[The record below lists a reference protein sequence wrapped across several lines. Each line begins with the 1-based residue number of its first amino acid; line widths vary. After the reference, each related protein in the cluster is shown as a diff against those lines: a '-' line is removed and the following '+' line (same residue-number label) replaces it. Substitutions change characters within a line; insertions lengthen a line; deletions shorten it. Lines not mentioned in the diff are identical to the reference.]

1 MGMTQIQLGSRV
13 GVSDAAITQYEG
25 GRNLPRLRRLEAIA
39 EVLGVTTE
47 WLLTGGEPE
56 EIVKA
61 QTVSE
66 RLALELIR
74 SMSEEQQATALAV
87 LSAIRA
93 NPTKPG

>member
-1 MGMTQIQLGSRV
+1 MRNPNPKAIEVGKRIRQAREAVGMTQIQLGSRV

-61 QTVSE
+61 D
-66 RLALELIR
+66 AAACI
-74 SMSEEQQATALAV
+74 
-87 LSAIRA
+87 
-93 NPTKPG
+93 